1 MQFSIKPFVYSLL
14 VGLVFI
20 FGQMNLVSF
29 AGEMHSHRTGM
40 LAGAGGHGADGSV
53 DLKGHSLTLSNIDVD
68 KVPDGRVY
76 LANNAKYES
85 GVELGTLKQFSGT
98 VKYSIP
104 ENVNPDDY
112 NSVLIWCK
120 KFSVEIG
127 HADLKAAMMK

>member
-1 MQFSIKPFVYSLL
+1 MQCSIKPFVYSLL
-14 VGLVFI
+14 VSLVFI
-20 FGQMNLVSF
+20 LGQMNLVSF
-29 AGEMHSHRTGM
+29 AGEMHSHRMGM
-40 LAGAGGHGADGSV
+40 LTGAGGHGAEGSV
-53 DLKGHSLTLSNIDVD
+53 DLKGHSLTLANIEVD

-76 LANNAKYES
+76 LANDANYES
-85 GVELGTLKQFSGT
+85 SVELGTLKQFSGT

-127 HADLKAAMMK
+127 HADLKTAMMK

>member
-1 MQFSIKPFVYSLL
+1 MRSSIKPFVYSLL

-20 FGQMNLVSF
+20 LGQMNLASF
-29 AGEMHSHRTGM
+29 AGEMHSHRMGM
-40 LAGAGGHGADGSV
+40 LAGAGGHDAEGSV

-76 LANNAKYES
+76 LANDANYES
-85 GVELGTLKQFSGT
+85 GVELGKLTQFSGT

-104 ENVNPDDY
+104 ENVNPEDY

-127 HADLKAAMMK
+127 HADLKGAMMK